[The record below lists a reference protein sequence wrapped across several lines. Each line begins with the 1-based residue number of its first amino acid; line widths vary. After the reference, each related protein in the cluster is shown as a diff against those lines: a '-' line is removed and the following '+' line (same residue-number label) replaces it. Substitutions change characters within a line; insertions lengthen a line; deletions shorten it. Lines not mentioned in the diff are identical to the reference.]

1 MKTTPVGVQTK
12 KNDPTYVLLF
22 IRKPSTVLIQLYQFT
37 IKDCV
42 MRAYFVSIPICLRS
56 ALSVFPYIIK
66 SSYLFYLLRTR
77 FISK

>member
-42 MRAYFVSIPICLRS
+42 MRAYFVFIPICLRS
-56 ALSVFPYIIK
+56 VLFVFPYIIK
-66 SSYLFYLLRTR
+66 KLLFIFLLRTR